1 MAFLNMKYVAPIK
14 RRGRV
19 YYYYRRDGKYY
30 GRIPGAPGSI
40 EFNRAYEKLN
50 QGFGEPVRAE
60 EGTFN
65 AAVVLYMESAKFTHR
80 SASTRKTY
88 LVQIAKLRDVFGP
101 SPITSISRKHITAY
115 RNKISNKPATA
126 NIIMAVLSQI
136 FKAAIDH
143 ELIEANPASNFGN
156 LETGEYLPWPE
167 SDIKRFMGQA
177 SPDMAQAAS
186 MALYTGQRKGDCLK
200 MRWSDIEDG
209 GIWVTQ
215 EKTGKRLWIPIHE
228 DLQTVVNDLPSCAV
242 TILTHNGRP
251 WATANFDKIIRQ
263 ERKRLGIDYV
273 FHGLRK
279 NAATRLADVGCS
291 AHQISSITGQ
301 SLEMVSHYTKA
312 AEQKTL
318 AKSAI
323 SMLEKNKNRT

>member
-1 MAFLNMKYVAPIK
+1 MAFLNMKYIVEIK

-19 YYYYRRDGKYY
+19 YYYYRRDGRYW
-30 GRIPGAPGSI
+30 GRLPGEPGSAK
-40 EFNRAYEKLN
+40 FSRAYEALN
-50 QGFGEPVRAE
+50 NNGWDESPAE
-60 EGTFN
+60 ADTFN
-65 AAVVLYMESAKFTHR
+65 AAIVLYIESAKFQAR
-80 SASTRKTY
+80 PASTKKTY
-88 LVQIAKLRDVFGP
+88 LVQIAKVRDVFGP
-101 SPITSISRKHITAY
+101 VKLTDISRKHITAY
-115 RNKISNKPATA
+115 RNKIANKPATA

-143 ELIEANPASNFGN
+143 ELIENNPASNFGN
-156 LETGEYLPWPE
+156 LPTGEYLPWPE
-167 SDIKRFMGQA
+167 NDIKHFMAQA

-200 MRWSDIEDG
+200 MLWSDIEDG

-228 DLQTVVNDLPSCAV
+228 DLQKVISDLPACAV

-291 AHQISSITGQ
+291 AHQISAITGQ
-301 SLEMVSHYTKA
+301 SLEMVAHYTKA
-312 AEQKTL
+312 AEQKKL

-323 SMLEKNKNRT
+323 LMLEKNKNRT